1 MRVQHVIPAQAGI
14 PLLAAARPKLGS
26 RLRGNDVRGASALC
40 RIGGAL
46 LATVLFSV
54 TTTACAHS
62 FHAGITDISFNER
75 TGSTEIV
82 HTYMAHDVETLL
94 ANLYQRQFDLS
105 QPEDQDVLRKYVE
118 KQFWLQ
124 GQDKARLP
132 VRWVGMTID
141 AQSVMIYQEAEKT
154 PLSKTAAIHDAVM
167 IDFLPDQVNTVNLNE
182 GGKVRTFTFES
193 KTTEQPV
200 R

>member
-1 MRVQHVIPAQAGI
+1 MYEYVLRG
-14 PLLAAARPKLGS
+14 LAAAALVFIS
-26 RLRGNDVRGASALC
+26 TAAS
-40 RIGGAL
+40 
-46 LATVLFSV
+46 
-54 TTTACAHS
+54 AHS

-94 ANLYQRQFDLS
+94 ANLYQRDFDLT

-118 KQFWLQ
+118 RQFWLQ

-141 AQSVMIYQEAEKT
+141 AQSVMVYQEAEKT
-154 PLSKTAAIHDAVM
+154 PLSRTAAIHDEVM
-167 IDFLPDQVNTVNLNE
+167 IDFLPDQVNTVNLND
-182 GGKVRTFTFES
+182 GGKVRTFLFES
-193 KTTEQPV
+193 TTTEQPV